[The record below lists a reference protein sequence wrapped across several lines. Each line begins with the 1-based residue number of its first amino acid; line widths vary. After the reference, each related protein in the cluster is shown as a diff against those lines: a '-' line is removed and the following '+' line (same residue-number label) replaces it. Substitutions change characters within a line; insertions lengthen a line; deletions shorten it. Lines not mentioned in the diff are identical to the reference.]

1 MPINAQIKKIK
12 ADTKALEIN
21 ILLGLKG
28 VIDDETIINA
38 FNDIKE
44 FAKSNDLK
52 IGKIEYWFNTDTY
65 EKKYFITC
73 EHPYNA
79 DISYYNKKNK
89 FCNKLRNKYNLDQV
103 YFEEGFIDE
112 SEPYVTVCCSKRFT
126 RFTYK

>member
-1 MPINAQIKKIK
+1 MYIGCN
-12 ADTKALEIN
+12 
-21 ILLGLKG
+21 
-28 VIDDETIINA
+28 IDDETIINV

-73 EHPYNA
+73 KYPYNA
-79 DISYYNKKNK
+79 DITYYNKENK

-103 YFEEGFIDE
+103 YFEEGIIDE
-112 SEPYVTVCCSKRFT
+112 SESYVTVCCSKRFT